1 MEKKVEEL
9 ELIELLSI
17 MSRLQQDAQRINTQL
32 AIIDKELKSR
42 IEVFDKR
49 ILPPNNA
56 IG

>member
-17 MSRLQQDAQRINTQL
+17 MSKLQQEVQRINAQL
-32 AIIDKELKSR
+32 SIIDKELKSR

-49 ILPPNNA
+49 SSPPK
-56 IG
+56 